1 MTGLAQRLRKGGRAR
16 LAVTAGGIVALAG
29 MALAQAGMEFV
40 PDGGRTLVLQVFGAE
55 PDRVVELAGKSLD
68 QEEWWAYLTEADT
81 ELSETEVLTL
91 AGYLSL
97 NMPLD
102 APEALAGLEA
112 EELADAL
119 PRDGRDLAIRH
130 CQSCHGF
137 FSGYLAHDRNK
148 AGWMQTFHAPFHLEI
163 PMSRIEIETFALYSE
178 YNMPL
183 AIDEVPPE
191 WRF

>member
-1 MTGLAQRLRKGGRAR
+1 MVAFGAM
-16 LAVTAGGIVALAG
+16 ALAG
-29 MALAQAGMEFV
+29 VALAQAGMEFV
-40 PDGGRTLVLQVFGAE
+40 PDGGRTLSLKVFGAD
-55 PDRVVELAGKSLD
+55 PDRLADVADKSLD
-68 QEEWWAYLTEADT
+68 REEWWEYLTQSDVDLNVTEA
-81 ELSETEVLTL
+81 LTL

-97 NMPLD
+97 NMPLEE
-102 APEALAGLEA
+102 PEALAGLDA

-119 PRDGRDLAIRH
+119 PRDGKDLAIRH

-137 FSGYLAHDRNK
+137 YSGYLAHDRDM

-163 PMSRIEIETFALYSE
+163 PMSRTEIETFALYSE

>member
-1 MTGLAQRLRKGGRAR
+1 MV
-16 LAVTAGGIVALAG
+16 AVGAVALAG
-29 MALAQAGMEFV
+29 VALAQAGMEFV
-40 PDGGRTLVLQVFGAE
+40 PDGGRTLSLKVFGAD
-55 PDRVVELAGKSLD
+55 PDRLADVADKSLD
-68 QEEWWAYLTEADT
+68 REEWWEYLTQSDVD
-81 ELSETEVLTL
+81 LNETEALTL

-97 NMPLD
+97 NMPLEE
-102 APEALAGLEA
+102 PEALAGLDA

-119 PRDGRDLAIRH
+119 PRDGKDLAIRH

-137 FSGYLAHDRNK
+137 YSGYLAHDRDM

-163 PMSRIEIETFALYSE
+163 PMSRTEIETFALYSE